1 MPDVGKIEVQHNES
15 SHHYHRCQ
23 SVGEQRAA
31 QSLTCFGQLLAPEQT
46 AHDRRKA
53 VGESRT
59 GDDNEVHDVVDERGS
74 TQFAGAMVAHHH
86 SVGKTENNH
95 SQLTYHNRYADR

>member
-1 MPDVGKIEVQHNES
+1 MPNVGKIEVQYGQG
-15 SHHYHRCQ
+15 SHHYHRCH

-31 QSLTCFGQLLAPEQT
+31 QSLTRFGQLLAPEQT

-53 VGESRT
+53 VRESRT
-59 GDDNEVHDVVDERGS
+59 GDDYEVHDVVDERGS

-86 SVGKTENNH
+86 GVGKT
-95 SQLTYHNRYADR
+95 